1 MKIIQIN
8 AVYGVGSTGHIV
20 QDIHEMLYAK
30 GHESYIFWATACA
43 NADNPAYFYRI
54 GSQLDHKIH
63 AALRRA

>member
-43 NADNPAYFYRI
+43 NADNLRI
-54 GSQLDHKIH
+54 SIELVPNWTTKYMQP
-63 AALRRA
+63 